1 MTMKRSLLKNVIFNI
16 IALFNWAIATSVVS
30 AQVNGS
36 VDTSFGSLN
45 NWAVFDPVGQSH
57 ANVSGTVTDLLPLA
71 DGKILAAGHCTSV
84 FGPGA
89 CLYRWTSS
97 GVPDV
102 TFGASG
108 VALVFADASITTS
121 SGKVRL
127 LRRSNGALFVA
138 SRCTNVSF
146 GVGICV
152 AAVNAN
158 GSGFDTTFGTTGQ
171 TLLPLPSA
179 AAAVEPSSLAIAL
192 QPDGKL
198 LVGTIC
204 LPNSGT
210 WFICI
215 ARLTTGAVFD
225 SSFGVSNWST
235 TSSGVFE
242 RVLSKLTL
250 LPDGRYFAL
259 AECGGNIAT
268 ANVCAHLFFPN
279 GGFQRTLTTDV
290 PDRIDALFDG
300 RVHGDKLSLQWATYG
315 GSSGN
320 RIYAARRD
328 AYTVAGNY
336 DTSFGGYLST
346 GVAGDFDLDASNDG
360 LPQVGTILRDGSFLY
375 VGRCNTSGSS
385 IVFCTTRLT
394 PNGVLDVSYGVGG
407 RFEYGTLQRPWSSA
421 MGFRTAAETVD
432 GKVVVAGYCNDGTAD
447 RPCVLRI
454 NGGPD
459 TAKNCTM
466 DIDGDGL
473 INATTDGLILLR
485 AMLGISG
492 TNALANAV
500 APGATRSTWPQVREY
515 LFDQCRMPVSV
526 Q

>member
-1 MTMKRSLLKNVIFNI
+1 MKSSLLKNVISYFF
-16 IALFNWAIATSVVS
+16 ALLIWAMTTSAVS

-36 VDTSFGSLN
+36 VDTSFGALN

-71 DGKILAAGHCTSV
+71 DGKVLAAGHCTSV

-102 TFGASG
+102 SFGASG
-108 VALVFADASITTS
+108 VALVFADASITSNS
-121 SGKVRL
+121 SKVRL
-127 LRRSNGALFVA
+127 LRRSSGAIFVA
-138 SRCTNVSF
+138 SPCNNVSF
-146 GVGICV
+146 GLGICV

-158 GSGFDTTFGTTGQ
+158 GSGFDASFGTTGQ
-171 TLLPLPSA
+171 TFLPLPSG
-179 AAAVEPSSLAIAL
+179 AVSLEPTSLAIAL

-204 LPNSGT
+204 KPNSGN
-210 WFICI
+210 WFICV

-225 SSFGVSNWST
+225 TSFGASNWST

-242 RVLSKLTL
+242 RVLSKLML

-259 AECGGNIAT
+259 AECGGGIAT
-268 ANVCAHLFFPN
+268 ANLCPSLFFPN

-290 PDRIDALFDG
+290 PNRIDTLFDG
-300 RVHGDKLSLQWATYG
+300 RVHVDKLSLQWATYG
-315 GSSGN
+315 GSSTEH

-328 AYTVAGNY
+328 AYTAAGNY

-346 GVAGDFDLDASNDG
+346 GVAGDFNLDASNDG
-360 LPQVGTILRDGSFLY
+360 FPQTGTILRDGSFLY
-375 VGRCNTSGSS
+375 FGLCNTSGSS
-385 IVFCTTRLT
+385 SVFCTTRLT

-407 RFEYGTLQRPWSSA
+407 RFEYGTLQRPWSSP

-432 GKVVVAGYCNDGTAD
+432 GKVVVAGFCNDGTAD

-466 DIDGDGL
+466 DIDGDG
-473 INATTDGLILLR
+473 IVNSTTDGLILLR
-485 AMLGISG
+485 AMLGFTG
-492 TNALANAV
+492 TSALANAV
-500 APGATRSTWPQVREY
+500 APGAARSSWPQVREY